1 MNQVPGEFMCP
12 ITTSIMSD
20 PVIGSD
26 GHTYERSA
34 ITEWLK
40 THTTSP
46 ITRQSM
52 SLQDLRPNHSLK
64 SMIQRF
70 NATPAV
76 TVVPVQPKKHPPPKQ
91 KQQKQQ
97 SQQQSQSQA
106 QVSLI
111 NNDHYYAISVF
122 QEDALRQKPPVPVL
136 VQSPV
141 TAIATAPNQGPPLNK
156 KNMAI
161 ICTVFIVIIIMIFI
175 FRQFE

>member
-1 MNQVPGEFMCP
+1 MAQIPDEFLCP
-12 ITTSIMSD
+12 ITTSIMTD
-20 PVIGSD
+20 PVIGYD

-34 ITEWLK
+34 ITEWLR

-52 SLQDLRPNHSLK
+52 SVQDLRPNHSLK

-76 TVVPVQPKKHPPPKQ
+76 TVVPVQPKKYPPPPKP
-91 KQQKQQ
+91 KP
-97 SQQQSQSQA
+97 QQQQSQA

-122 QEDALRQKPPVPVL
+122 QEDALRQKTPVPVL
-136 VQSPV
+136 VQSSV
-141 TAIATAPNQGPPLNK
+141 TATVPPNQGPPLNK
-156 KNMAI
+156 RNMAI
-161 ICTVFIVIIIMIFI
+161 ICCAFIFIIVMIFI
-175 FRQFE
+175 FRQFA

>member
-1 MNQVPGEFMCP
+1 MNQVPDEFICP

-34 ITEWLK
+34 ITEWLRA
-40 THTTSP
+40 HTTSP
-46 ITRQSM
+46 ITREPMNVQG
-52 SLQDLRPNHSLK
+52 LRPNHSLK

-76 TVVPVQPKKHPPPKQ
+76 TVVPVQPKKPPPKQ
-91 KQQKQQ
+91 QK
-97 SQQQSQSQA
+97 SQQQSQA

-122 QEDALRQKPPVPVL
+122 QEDALRQKPPVPVV
-136 VQSPV
+136 VQSP
-141 TAIATAPNQGPPLNK
+141 PPQGPPLNK
-156 KNMAI
+156 RNMAI
-161 ICTVFIVIIIMIFI
+161 ICCSFIFIVIMIFI